1 MDEIN
6 LSSAAW
12 EATKVILTST
22 LVVLGWMVVSDQQEA
37 RELAKSRY
45 ARLYA
50 IRDELR
56 KIEISAVEYHT
67 SKFDLAKARSLT
79 KSIKTVSDE
88 LAYLRECGGIAF
100 STSQDVFDLRRSI
113 TLSNCD
119 SEASYVAQDL
129 DSKMITEIEAAVASI
144 DRQILKAAQ
153 SVATTPRTL
162 RASILETLKRRI

>member
-1 MDEIN
+1 MEDVS
-6 LSSAAW
+6 LSSAVW
-12 EATKVILTST
+12 EAIKIFLTSS

-45 ARLYA
+45 TRLYA

-56 KIEISAVEYHT
+56 KIESSAIEYHT
-67 SKFDLAKARSLT
+67 TKFDLAKARSLT
-79 KSIKTVSDE
+79 KSIKTISDE
-88 LAYLRECGGIAF
+88 LAYLRECGCIAF

-113 TLSNCD
+113 TLNNCD
-119 SEASYVAQDL
+119 SESSYVAQDL
-129 DSKMITEIEAAVASI
+129 DSKMIVEIEAAVASI

-162 RASILETLKRRI
+162 KESISATWKRRI